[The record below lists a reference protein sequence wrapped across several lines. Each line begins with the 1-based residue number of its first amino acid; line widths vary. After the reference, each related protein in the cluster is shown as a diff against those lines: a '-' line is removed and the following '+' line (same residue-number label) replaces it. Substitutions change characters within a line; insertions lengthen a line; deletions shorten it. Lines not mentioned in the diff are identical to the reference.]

1 MSEGINGMVFDAGAL
16 IALERRNEDIR
27 TLLRTVR
34 RSNLPVVIPANVVAQ
49 AWRNGARQALLAKF
63 LAEPW
68 VRIVPVDEEL
78 AKAAGV
84 LLARTGTTDA
94 VDASVVVTAV
104 KLGLRRIVTSDPE
117 DIAILAPTLD
127 IIAI

>member
-1 MSEGINGMVFDAGAL
+1 MVFDAGAL